1 MYKQAVTK
9 ISRRNWFLVIFLGMA
24 GQIAWNVN
32 NVWFNTFMYSKIT
45 PDPRAI
51 ALLVGVSAVI
61 ATLTTLVMG
70 TAGDRLGKRK
80 PFIICGYLCW
90 GLTIIVFPLSANI
103 AITAT
108 AVAAAVTLAAVMT
121 FFGSTAYDS
130 NFNAWTTDISDQTN
144 RGVLSSVINVLP
156 LVAMVVGF
164 GLGAL
169 IDLIGYTFFF
179 YAIGLLV
186 SITGL
191 ISSFLLKEISVLRKK
206 SSAEVG
212 GFFSHLF
219 EVFSV
224 ETIKSNRELFLV
236 FMALGLFATS
246 AQVFLPYQIIYME
259 HFLMFSLTEA
269 GLASA
274 VGVLVAMFT
283 AIPVGRLT
291 DRGNGPVLSFLAP
304 LLLATALWMVS
315 FVRSIIPISIALAI
329 GTAAYIMMLIVGIA
343 WVKNLMPPQNRGQFE
358 GVRMIFMVGIP
369 MIVGPVTG
377 SSIISRYGLPTI
389 SNGIEG
395 FIPTPLLF
403 QVAGTMVLLAL
414 IPLIVIRRGREK
426 NVRQQRSA

>member
-1 MYKQAVTK
+1 
-9 ISRRNWFLVIFLGMA
+9 
-24 GQIAWNVN
+24 
-32 NVWFNTFMYSKIT
+32 
-45 PDPRAI
+45 
-51 ALLVGVSAVI
+51 
-61 ATLTTLVMG
+61 
-70 TAGDRLGKRK
+70 
-80 PFIICGYLCW
+80 
-90 GLTIIVFPLSANI
+90 
-103 AITAT
+103 
-108 AVAAAVTLAAVMT
+108 
-121 FFGSTAYDS
+121 
-130 NFNAWTTDISDQTN
+130 
-144 RGVLSSVINVLP
+144 
-156 LVAMVVGF
+156 MVVGF

-191 ISSFLLKEISVLRKK
+191 ISSFLLKDVSVLRGK
-206 SSAEVG
+206 SSAETG
-212 GFFSHLF
+212 GFFSHLI

-224 ETIKSNRELFLV
+224 ETIKNNRELFLV

-246 AQVFLPYQIIYME
+246 VQVFLPYQIIYME
-259 HFLMFSLTEA
+259 HFLKYSLTEA

-274 VGVLVAMFT
+274 VGVLVAIFT

-291 DRGNGPVLSFLAP
+291 DRGHGPALAFLAP
-304 LLLATALWMVS
+304 LLLAVALWMVS
-315 FVRSIIPISIALAI
+315 FVRTIVPLSIGLAI
-329 GTAAYIMMLIVGIA
+329 GTAAFIMMLIVAIA

-403 QVAGTMVLLAL
+403 QVAGTMVLLSL
-414 IPLIVIRRGREK
+414 IPLIAIRQGRK
-426 NVRQQRSA
+426 KDARQQRSA